1 VQAVLVID
9 ALPAGGIDAAATFHA
24 QHLAQARALIA
35 DPGTDALAIALPAA
49 GPDHDDWRRTLARDL
64 ARAHSPKR
72 VNVVATR
79 DPCARAAMLAYLGD
93 APGVTGQYL
102 AAHE

>member
-1 VQAVLVID
+1 MQAVLVIEE
-9 ALPAGGIDAAATFHA
+9 LPERSLEAGAAFYADHLQSARTLLDDGATTS
-24 QHLAQARALIA
+24 LV
-35 DPGTDALAIALPAA
+35 IALPAA

-64 ARAHSPKR
+64 ARAAAPKR
-72 VNVVATR
+72 ANVVGGG
-79 DPCARAAMLAYLGD
+79 DGRAKNDMMEYLRD